1 MHRLCQHQLE
11 QRFPTRSHQDSWFR
25 VAYTAQYR
33 TLLML
38 ERPIVLRANHLV
50 SVNTPPLRQKSALT
64 HKVARSRLKASSLSV
79 AFNARHERSTTQHLH
94 HRFFR
99 TGYPAAECRGR
110 YQTRTPQ
117 IQIVGLSAARGKA
130 IHERIRAEPLNCGF
144 KVPDQ
149 RITINLSPA
158 DLPMDLPG
166 YDLPIGLAL
175 LARSQ
180 QLPKSDAGGS
190 TSRRWHFGQSCGG
203 RTGSSNGPWVVV
215 TMKLNGRGQAA
226 SILYGH

>member
-1 MHRLCQHQLE
+1 MRGMKDQQPNIYTTAFLGLDTPQLNVE
-11 QRFPTRSHQDSWFR
+11 ADI
-25 VAYTAQYR
+25 
-33 TLLML
+33 
-38 ERPIVLRANHLV
+38 RPGL
-50 SVNTPPLRQKSALT
+50 
-64 HKVARSRLKASSLSV
+64 
-79 AFNARHERSTTQHLH
+79 
-94 HRFFR
+94 
-99 TGYPAAECRGR
+99 
-110 YQTRTPQ
+110 PQ

-203 RTGSSNGPWVVV
+203 RTRSSNGPWVVV
-215 TMKLNGRGQAA
+215 TMKLNGRG
-226 SILYGH
+226 